1 MRKIKDA
8 MQITGLG
15 SSSEWELVVV
25 INLWACF
32 LSVKYRT
39 VTSIL
44 LTTRLWKSHK
54 ETVEHILENVK
65 ISSVTWDCPGRPVVK
80 TLPSG
85 AEGAGLIPGR
95 GVKIPHVSRPKHPK
109 HRSTMVINSI
119 KTLKIV
125 HVKKKKKQCDLWPDD
140 SPNLL
145 NLIIK
150 ILRDTEARATTLCH
164 LDWGWPFPSLASPA
178 PLLPQI

>member
-125 HVKKKKKQCDLWPDD
+125 HVKKKKSSVTCDQM
-140 SPNLL
+140 
-145 NLIIK
+145 
-150 ILRDTEARATTLCH
+150 TL
-164 LDWGWPFPSLASPA
+164 
-178 PLLPQI
+178 QICWTWS